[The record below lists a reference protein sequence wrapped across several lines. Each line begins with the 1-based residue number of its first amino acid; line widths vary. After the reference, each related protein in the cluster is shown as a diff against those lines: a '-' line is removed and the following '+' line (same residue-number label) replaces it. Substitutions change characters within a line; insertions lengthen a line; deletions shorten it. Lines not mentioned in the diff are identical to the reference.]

1 MDLTCVSDLAQLPSL
16 SRCRRRAASEEVPMS
31 NYVFDPVAVVVDWLD
46 ACRTRR
52 LGDLL
57 DLYDAKA
64 SFITGA
70 RS

>member
-16 SRCRRRAASEEVPMS
+16 SQCRRRAASEEVPMS

>member
-1 MDLTCVSDLAQLPSL
+1 
-16 SRCRRRAASEEVPMS
+16 MS